1 MDDTHVVSIVDDDA
15 SVREALESLFRSV
28 GLPVVSFPSAE
39 AFLAAGQARTT
50 TCLIL
55 DLRMPGLDGLG
66 LQQRLIRAGHTIPIV
81 ILTGHG
87 DDDARVRAVGAGA
100 VAFMVKPFDGE
111 FLVRVVEAAL
121 GTHA

>member
-39 AFLAAGQARTT
+39 AFLAA
-50 TCLIL
+50 
-55 DLRMPGLDGLG
+55 DGLG
-66 LQQRLIRAGHTIPIV
+66 LQQRLIRAGHTIPTV

-87 DDDARVRAVGAGA
+87 DDDARARAVRCGA
-100 VAFMVKPFDGE
+100 VAFLVKPFDGE
-111 FLVRVVEAAL
+111 FLVRVVEAAV
-121 GTHA
+121 GSRA

>member
-1 MDDTHVVSIVDDDA
+1 MDDTHVVSIVDDDP

-55 DLRMPGLDGLG
+55 DLRMPGLDGLS
-66 LQQRLIRAGHTIPIV
+66 LQQRLIRAGHKIPTI

-87 DDDARVRAVGAGA
+87 DDDARARAVSKGA
-100 VAFMVKPFDGE
+100 VAFLLKPFDGE

-121 GTHA
+121 STHA

>member
-28 GLPVVSFPSAE
+28 GLPVISFPSAD
-39 AFLAAGQARTT
+39 AFLVAGQARTT
-50 TCLIL
+50 MCLIL

-66 LQQRLIRAGHTIPIV
+66 LQQRLIRAGHNIPTV

-87 DDDARVRAVGAGA
+87 DDDARARAVNEGA
-100 VAFMVKPFDGE
+100 VAFLVKPFDGE
-111 FLVRVVEAAL
+111 VLVRLVEAAV